1 MQFELDGCEPFEEDT
16 WEGRLLRF
24 GGVDGAVIRMGGQ
37 IPRCAVTTYDPDS
50 GERDF
55 GTLHAIKRLRG
66 SNADGKLPFGVYAEV
81 VEPGT
86 VRVGDSAEPLG

>member
-1 MQFELDGCEPFEEDT
+1 
-16 WEGRLLRF
+16 
-24 GGVDGAVIRMGGQ
+24 MGGQ

-50 GERDF
+50 GVRDF

-66 SNADGKLPFGVYAEV
+66 ENGAGKLPFGVYAEV

-86 VRVGDSAEPLG
+86 VRVGDEAEPLG